1 MCNIQQW
8 SQKAKIV
15 QHTTVVTKSK
25 YSATYHSGLISREG
39 EMQDPVGVSEQLRGL
54 EHARVLPD
62 GHVVADVAVRA
73 HQLFVLWS
81 PDQGTDLLRK
91 EAGNN

>member
-1 MCNIQQW
+1 
-8 SQKAKIV
+8 
-15 QHTTVVTKSK
+15 
-25 YSATYHSGLISREG
+25 
-39 EMQDPVGVSEQLRGL
+39 MQDPIGVPEQLRGL